1 MLAAHRA
8 VTANLSVFI
17 MQQLI
22 ARLTKSSNKKCLY
35 QKRTA
40 KDNGT
45 PYRIRT
51 CDLRI
56 RNPVLY
62 PAELRERIIKKCHPR
77 SGGRGSGS
85 LLLLLS
91 MNGKL
96 KLGFIS
102 NVIFIKLTAL
112 FTESVASD
120 SH

>member
-1 MLAAHRA
+1 
-8 VTANLSVFI
+8 
-17 MQQLI
+17 
-22 ARLTKSSNKKCLY
+22 
-35 QKRTA
+35 
-40 KDNGT
+40 
-45 PYRIRT
+45 
-51 CDLRI
+51 
-56 RNPVLY
+56 
-62 PAELRERIIKKCHPR
+62 
-77 SGGRGSGS
+77 